1 MGFNAVISLCVRLVL
16 LLGGVVLVTGGILQ
30 WGVWAV
36 ACGCVLVV
44 AGIVYVVKAQVALRS
59 NSKLMLEAV
68 KNDDFSFRL
77 RNKWLSPYERIMQ
90 DTLNSFGR
98 MMGKQKILAEQ
109 REQFFGLILAN
120 VRSGVV
126 VLDGDGQVVQANA
139 AAADMLHVPAIV
151 SLQQLARFDS
161 GMPDMLERLKGGE
174 QAQVEFHSA
183 AGDVS
188 LLVKASEINLGGEKM
203 RILIMNDIKSELD
216 AKELATWIKMSRV
229 LTHEIMNSV
238 APIVSLS
245 KTFLERDDV
254 KRSGIYEGMQAIH
267 ETSAGLISFVNNYR
281 VASTLQNPAP
291 EPFYLVDILR
301 QVEGLGIVP
310 ANVDFS
316 YNICPKDLI
325 IYADPNLIRQVL
337 INIVKN
343 AVQAIGKADGRI
355 HVKAVVSPDDR
366 VMVYVCNDGPVIPWN
381 VAEEIFTP
389 FFTTKTDGNGIGLSL
404 SRQIMKLSGGSID
417 LLDTS
422 SDGWP
427 VTFQLRFD

>member
-267 ETSAGLISFVNNYR
+267 ETSAGLISFINNYR

-291 EPFYLVDILR
+291 EPFYLADILR
-301 QVEGLGIVP
+301 QVEGLGVVP
-310 ANVDFS
+310 ANVNFS
-316 YNICPKDLI
+316 CNICPKDLI
-325 IYADPNLIRQVL
+325 IYADPNLIRHPYCFR
-337 INIVKN
+337 KHFE
-343 AVQAIGKADGRI
+343 K
-355 HVKAVVSPDDR
+355 
-366 VMVYVCNDGPVIPWN
+366 
-381 VAEEIFTP
+381 
-389 FFTTKTDGNGIGLSL
+389 
-404 SRQIMKLSGGSID
+404 
-417 LLDTS
+417 
-422 SDGWP
+422 
-427 VTFQLRFD
+427 

>member
-1 MGFNAVISLCVRLVL
+1 
-16 LLGGVVLVTGGILQ
+16 
-30 WGVWAV
+30 
-36 ACGCVLVV
+36 
-44 AGIVYVVKAQVALRS
+44 
-59 NSKLMLEAV
+59 MLEAV

-281 VASTLQNPAP
+281 VASTLQNAAP
-291 EPFYLVDILR
+291 EPFYMADILR

-316 YNICPKDLI
+316 YNIFPKDLI

-343 AVQAIGKADGRI
+343 AVQAIGKANGRI

-366 VMVYVCNDGPVIPWN
+366 VMVYVCNDGPVIPRN

-417 LLDTS
+417 LLDTG

>member
-1 MGFNAVISLCVRLVL
+1 MDFSILVPVVAAVVLAAACLWQWRRYRKTVKKVAFLFNALDNGDYTFHFPEGGRLEDDHLLNASLNRVKDILRHARDEQKEREKYFELIIDSVDTGILVL
-16 LLGGVVLVTGGILQ
+16 DDSRGIVLRCNKAALRLLGRDAVTHIS
-30 WGVWAV
+30 
-36 ACGCVLVV
+36 
-44 AGIVYVVKAQVALRS
+44 QVEDRLGSLSVR
-59 NSKLMLEAV
+59 EA
-68 KNDDFSFRL
+68 
-77 RNKWLSPYERIMQ
+77 YT
-90 DTLNSFGR
+90 TLKGR
-98 MMGKQKILAEQ
+98 RVKILAMSDIKGE
-109 REQFFGLILAN
+109 LAN
-120 VRSGVV
+120 
-126 VLDGDGQVVQANA
+126 QE
-139 AAADMLHVPAIV
+139 I
-151 SLQQLARFDS
+151 DS
-161 GMPDMLERLKGGE
+161 W
-174 QAQVEFHSA
+174 
-183 AGDVS
+183 
-188 LLVKASEINLGGEKM
+188 VK
-203 RILIMNDIKSELD
+203 LI
-216 AKELATWIKMSRV
+216 RV

-291 EPFYLVDILR
+291 EPFYLADILR

-366 VMVYVCNDGPVIPWN
+366 VMVYVCNDGPVIPRN

-417 LLDTS
+417 LLDTG